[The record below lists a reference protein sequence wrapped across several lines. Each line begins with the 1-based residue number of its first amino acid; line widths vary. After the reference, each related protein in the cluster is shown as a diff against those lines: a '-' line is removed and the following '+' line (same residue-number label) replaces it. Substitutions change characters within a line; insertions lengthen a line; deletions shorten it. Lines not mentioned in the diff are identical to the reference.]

1 MLNTARLGSCQV
13 EFQILRPQPGL
24 GPKAQEFRFSLSLL
38 RAPCWGERTP
48 GYCIHTVTA
57 YILMDVRSV
66 ASGPTPHRAFSGFSG
81 MRRAIASAWQ
91 SWMLA
96 HSVVC
101 CMVEWVPC
109 YLAGMK
115 PPASPASFSVCAL
128 REQGRLAVAVVVVVE
143 AVVEHGG

>member
-13 EFQILRPQPGL
+13 EVQILRPQPGL

-38 RAPCWGERTP
+38 RAPCWEERTP
-48 GYCIHTVTA
+48 SYCIHTDGCMQRGQQTHSPPGLQWFLGGEKGNCFCSAV
-57 YILMDVRSV
+57 MD
-66 ASGPTPHRAFSGFSG
+66 SGS
-81 MRRAIASAWQ
+81 
-91 SWMLA
+91 L
-96 HSVVC
+96 VVC

-115 PPASPASFSVCAL
+115 PPASPAPFSVCAL